1 MKYLLLALLTT
12 FPSHSGIIKEGI
24 FSGRISK
31 NNPDAK
37 IIRVFVEFDNLK
49 YINRKNK
56 IEFWKNDAPG
66 TKCQGYILGKSTQ
79 YLLVKIPKYEIC
91 SRKVPLGRGF
101 YLRFYSP
108 DLVKNIKTGREL
120 LKILLKKRLG
130 IQGQLEKA
138 EKNLKGHVEKLEG
151 VNLRYDILRQKLEQ
165 EWSNQ
170 LTYLEEDKA
179 STLRYFKE
187 LEVRLDEVD
196 HKLEIYRVADE
207 NLKLDRWSLDPKF
220 YFKK

>member
-1 MKYLLLALLTT
+1 MKYLLLFL
-12 FPSHSGIIKEGI
+12 FVIPPSFGGIIKEGI
-24 FSGRISK
+24 FSGRVSK

-37 IIRVFVEFDNLK
+37 LIRVFVEFDNLK

-56 IEFWKNDAPG
+56 IEFWKSGAPN
-66 TKCQGYILGKSTQ
+66 TKCRGYILGKSTK
-79 YLLVKIPKYEIC
+79 YILVKIPKYDIC
-91 SRKVPLGRGF
+91 SRKIPLGRGF

-108 DLVKNIKTGREL
+108 DLVKNISTGRDL

-130 IQGQLEKA
+130 IRGQLEKA

-151 VNLRYDILRQKLEQ
+151 VNRRYDILRQKLEQ

-179 STLRYFKE
+179 STLKYFKE

-196 HKLEIYRVADE
+196 HKLEIYRIADE

>member
-1 MKYLLLALLTT
+1 MKYFLLLFFITSLCQGA
-12 FPSHSGIIKEGI
+12 IVKEGI

-37 IIRVFVEFDNLK
+37 LIRVFVEFDNLK
-49 YINRKNK
+49 YINRKNR
-56 IEFWKNDAPG
+56 IEFWKSDAPSK
-66 TKCQGYILGKSTQ
+66 KCKGYILGKSTQ
-79 YLLVKIPKYEIC
+79 YILVKILKYDIC

-101 YLRFYSP
+101 YLKFYSP
-108 DLVKNIKTGREL
+108 DLVDNINTGRDL
-120 LKILLKKRLG
+120 VKILLKKRLG
-130 IQGQLEKA
+130 IKGQLEKA

-151 VNLRYDILRQKLEQ
+151 VNGRYDILRQKLEQ
-165 EWSNQ
+165 EWSNE

-179 STLRYFKE
+179 NTLRYYKD

-196 HKLEIYRVADE
+196 HKLEIYRISDE

>member
-1 MKYLLLALLTT
+1 MKYLLLVLVIIPLA
-12 FPSHSGIIKEGI
+12 HGGIIKEGI

-37 IIRVFVEFDNLK
+37 LIRVFVEFDNLK
-49 YINRKNK
+49 YLNRKNK
-56 IEFWKNDAPG
+56 IEFWKSDAPS
-66 TKCQGYILGKSTQ
+66 TKCRGYILGKSTQ
-79 YLLVKIPKYEIC
+79 YLLVKIPKYDIC
-91 SRKVPLGRGF
+91 SRKVALGRGH
-101 YLRFYSP
+101 YLKFYSP

-120 LKILLKKRLG
+120 VKILLKKRLG
-130 IQGQLEKA
+130 IKGQLEKA

-151 VNLRYDILRQKLEQ
+151 VNRRYDILRQKLEQ

-170 LTYLEEDKA
+170 LTYLEEDKTN
-179 STLRYFKE
+179 TLRYFKD

-196 HKLEIYRVADE
+196 HKLEIYRIADE